1 MQLLDPAHP
10 ALGSSSSSSLI
21 QLSHLIQVLEAEPA
35 DSALGASSFSS
46 WIQRILNPAHS
57 ALQASSFSSW
67 SHLLQLSEPV
77 HPHLGPSSFRSW
89 SQLRLGQIGTLLRE
103 TGGSA
108 IWFCTFESVVAL
120 FVAHRQESLGP
131 SKLLSKEDL
140 SSPELMYSGAT
151 AGIFYNFV
159 FFPADSI
166 KSTMQTASELTQ
178 TSHLPQSLP
187 AHEAPKN
194 GFLDVGL
201 RIVKTRGWKGLY
213 AG

>member
-1 MQLLDPAHP
+1 
-10 ALGSSSSSSLI
+10 
-21 QLSHLIQVLEAEPA
+21 
-35 DSALGASSFSS
+35 
-46 WIQRILNPAHS
+46 
-57 ALQASSFSSW
+57 
-67 SHLLQLSEPV
+67 
-77 HPHLGPSSFRSW
+77 
-89 SQLRLGQIGTLLRE
+89 
-103 TGGSA
+103 
-108 IWFCTFESVVAL
+108 
-120 FVAHRQESLGP
+120 
-131 SKLLSKEDL
+131 
-140 SSPELMYSGAT
+140 MYSGAT

-213 AG
+213 AGLLATKTRVAADQLWGQWEPALRSFEETGVQGANQP